1 MNSGPIDEMREK
13 ARHQLFAKLSRMATF
28 AELLARIHDAI
39 SGIGR
44 PQGRENFLLPIQV
57 LADHLEELGHHEAA
71 DAVRLVVHDGVQVWQ
86 AMEVKFQ
93 ERSLFDET
101 STAMVKFL
109 IKGIAK
115 EEFLDNIDK
124 TEY

>member
-1 MNSGPIDEMREK
+1 MSQPLDQDP
-13 ARHQLFAKLSRMATF
+13 ARQQLFAKLCSMATF
-28 AELLARIHDAI
+28 AELLARLHDAI

-44 PQGRENFLLPIQV
+44 PRGRENFLLPIQV

-109 IKGIAK
+109 IKGISK
-115 EEFLDNIDK
+115 EEHLDNIEK
-124 TEY
+124 TDF